1 MAKTKKVAK
10 PVVLKAEN
18 GAGKRASSEAAAGPK
33 SKKKRAEKKV
43 LPPPKIIEE
52 EEDSDVEEEEVVP
65 VKNGKPAD
73 EDDDS
78 ADEDME
84 SEEDEKPV
92 KKALK
97 SNAKPA
103 SKFEDEDDSDDD
115 ADDDDDDED
124 VKPQNGKVSAED
136 DEDEDSDK
144 EDEKLQVLIHFCN
157 TDVMLLQ
164 IKTLKKPQASGVGGG
179 TKTIFVKNIAWS
191 VDENIISEFFKDVGE
206 ITDVRLAKDENGR
219 SKGYGHIEFVSE
231 EEAQQAVL
239 KNGETLEGRDLFID
253 LAKERGAAG
262 PNAGTPR
269 TGSGKTAF
277 IKGFDRNDDEDN
289 IRSGLTEFFSECGD
303 INTVRIPTDRE
314 SGQIKGFAYIEF
326 TTKESLS
333 KALALN
339 GADYAGQSLVVD
351 EASEPGGGGGGGR
364 GRGGFGGGRGG
375 DRGGRF
381 GGRGGGRRGGR
392 GGRGSFGGR
401 GGGRGGRGGRGGSTG
416 VLSK

>member
-1 MAKTKKVAK
+1 MAKTKKVAKPVAK

-43 LPPPKIIEE
+43 VPPPKIIEE

-78 ADEDME
+78 ADEDMD

-115 ADDDDDDED
+115 DADDDED

-144 EDEKLQVLIHFCN
+144 EDEK
-157 TDVMLLQ
+157 LQ

-191 VDENIISEFFKDVGE
+191 VDEDIISEFFKDVGE

-289 IRSGLTEFFSECGD
+289 IRSSLTEFFSECGD

-375 DRGGRF
+375 DRGGGRF
-381 GGRGGGRRGGR
+381 GGRGGGRGNDRGRGGR

-416 VLSK
+416 VLSE

>member
-1 MAKTKKVAK
+1 MGKTKKVAK

-18 GAGKRASSEAAAGPK
+18 GAGKRASSESAAGPK

-43 LPPPKIIEE
+43 VPPPKIIEE

-115 ADDDDDDED
+115 DADDDED
-124 VKPQNGKVSAED
+124 VK
-136 DEDEDSDK
+136 
-144 EDEKLQVLIHFCN
+144 
-157 TDVMLLQ
+157 
-164 IKTLKKPQASGVGGG
+164 IKTLKKPQASGVAGG

-191 VDENIISEFFKDVGE
+191 VDEDIISEFFKDVGE

-289 IRSGLTEFFSECGD
+289 IRSSLTEFFSECGD

-351 EASEPGGGGGGGR
+351 EASEPGGGGGR

-375 DRGGRF
+375 DRGGGRF
-381 GGRGGGRRGGR
+381 GGRGGGRGNDRGRGGR

>member
-1 MAKTKKVAK
+1 MGKTKKVAK

-18 GAGKRASSEAAAGPK
+18 GAGKRASSESAAGPK

-43 LPPPKIIEE
+43 VPPPKIIEE

-115 ADDDDDDED
+115 DADDDED

-136 DEDEDSDK
+136 DEDEDSDE
-144 EDEKLQVLIHFCN
+144 EDEK
-157 TDVMLLQ
+157 LQ
-164 IKTLKKPQASGVGGG
+164 IKTLKKPQASGVAGG

-191 VDENIISEFFKDVGE
+191 VDEDIISEFFKDVGE

-289 IRSGLTEFFSECGD
+289 IRSSLTEFFSECGD

-351 EASEPGGGGGGGR
+351 EASEPGGGGGR

-375 DRGGRF
+375 DRGGGRF
-381 GGRGGGRRGGR
+381 GGRGGGRGNDRGRGGR

>member
-18 GAGKRASSEAAAGPK
+18 GAGKRASSESAAAPK

-43 LPPPKIIEE
+43 VPPPKIIEE

-115 ADDDDDDED
+115 DADDDED

-136 DEDEDSDK
+136 DEDEDSDE
-144 EDEKLQVLIHFCN
+144 EDEKLQVCF
-157 TDVMLLQ
+157 LQ
-164 IKTLKKPQASGVGGG
+164 PKIKTLKKPQASGVGGG

-191 VDENIISEFFKDVGE
+191 VDEDIISEFFKDVGE

-289 IRSGLTEFFSECGD
+289 IRSSLTEFFSECGD

-339 GADYAGQSLVVD
+339 GSDYAGQSLVVD
-351 EASEPGGGGGGGR
+351 EASEPGGGGGR

-375 DRGGRF
+375 DRGGGRF
-381 GGRGGGRRGGR
+381 GGRGGGRGNDRRGGR

>member
-18 GAGKRASSEAAAGPK
+18 GAGKRASSESAAGPK
-33 SKKKRAEKKV
+33 SKKKKAEKKV
-43 LPPPKIIEE
+43 VPPPKIIEE

-92 KKALK
+92 KKAVK

-115 ADDDDDDED
+115 DADEDED
-124 VKPQNGKVSAED
+124 VK
-136 DEDEDSDK
+136 
-144 EDEKLQVLIHFCN
+144 
-157 TDVMLLQ
+157 
-164 IKTLKKPQASGVGGG
+164 IKTPKKPQASGVGGG

-191 VDENIISEFFKDVGE
+191 VDEDIISEFFKDVGE

-289 IRSGLTEFFSECGD
+289 IRSSLTEFFSECGD

-351 EASEPGGGGGGGR
+351 EASEPGGGGGR

-375 DRGGRF
+375 DRGGGRF
-381 GGRGGGRRGGR
+381 GGRGGGRGNDRGRGGR

-416 VLSK
+416 VLSKSTS